1 MSRILRVVDLGVM
14 PYGEALELQRAAAK
28 ARIDGSLPD
37 DTLLLVEHPPVITL
51 GRSNK
56 GGTLLVDREA
66 LAAEGVDLFEVERG
80 GEATYHGPGQLV
92 GYPIMHLER
101 HKPDLHWYLRQLESV
116 LIAALGRMG
125 LPAVQNAGLTGVW
138 TPGVTKDPVRPGSA
152 VPEVPGVLPR
162 GRDSNPE
169 SPNAYPQAPSPHQAP
184 SPGPQSLRKIAS
196 IGVHARSWVTWHG
209 FALNVSTD
217 LRPFDFMIPCGIDGV
232 QMTTLS
238 RELGREVHM
247 GDVRVQVVRAMATAF
262 GLTAQAWT
270 ADSLPPAEVAHV
282 A

>member
-56 GGTLLVDREA
+56 GGTLLVDREG

-138 TPGVTKDPVRPGSA
+138 TLGVSKDPAG
-152 VPEVPGVLPR
+152 
-162 GRDSNPE
+162 PE
-169 SPNAYPQAPSPHQAP
+169 SALQTPSGQAGKRGLSPFSKPQAQAEDSHQAP
-184 SPGPQSLRKIAS
+184 GPGPQTLRKIAS

-238 RELGREVHM
+238 RELGREVLM